1 MRVHC
6 TAALKD
12 LARRLTAEYGSG
24 YYENNLRYMCLF
36 YLAFPICDVLRHEL
50 SWTHYRS
57 LTRFSNPI
65 ALSPVQLM
73 GLFKSSGDQV

>member
-36 YLAFPICDVLRHEL
+36 YLAFPICDVLRH
-50 SWTHYRS
+50 YRS